1 MSSQNRNEWIFGEIK
16 NPLEDKSYMLRQAVL
31 DMLNKTTKIF
41 KYNNL
46 PNTITAKDLEIQ
58 LQVNGFCIWKKV
70 NGDLYT
76 FTGGLGGTPNP
87 YYLPT
92 LAIIANPALRYNAS
106 LKIDEECV
114 VMLNDHFYQGLMPLH
129 NKYGNM
135 LVEAEVSLKYA
146 IINAR
151 VPALIQADNDST
163 YKSAVE
169 FFKKIEEGK
178 EYGIISSKEFFD
190 GIRSQDFYKQ
200 AYIKDLIESIQ
211 YIKGSWYN
219 AVGLN
224 AAFNMKREAINE
236 AEATLNEDILYP
248 SIDTMLECRQL
259 ALDKV
264 NEMYGTNITVELD
277 SVWMQNRKHEEI
289 ALEFEEA
296 EVENLREEENVE
308 NSETEGNIDISTD
321 NSTT

>member
-31 DMLNKTTKIF
+31 DMLNKTIKIF

-46 PNTITAKDLEIQ
+46 PKTITAKDLEIQ
-58 LQVNGFCIWKKV
+58 LQVNGCCIWKKV
-70 NGDLYT
+70 KDDLYT
-76 FTGGLGGTPNP
+76 FTGGLGGAPNP

-114 VMLNDHFYQGLMPLH
+114 VMLNDYFYQGLMPLH

-248 SIDTMLECRQL
+248 SIDTMLECRKL

-264 NEMYGTNITVELD
+264 NKMYGTNITVELD

-308 NSETEGNIDISTD
+308 NSETEGNIDNSTD
-321 NSTT
+321 NPTT

>member
-31 DMLNKTTKIF
+31 EMLNKTTKIF

-70 NGDLYT
+70 KDNLYT
-76 FTGGLGGTPNP
+76 FTGGLGGAPNP

-308 NSETEGNIDISTD
+308 NSETEGNIDNSTD
-321 NSTT
+321 NPTT